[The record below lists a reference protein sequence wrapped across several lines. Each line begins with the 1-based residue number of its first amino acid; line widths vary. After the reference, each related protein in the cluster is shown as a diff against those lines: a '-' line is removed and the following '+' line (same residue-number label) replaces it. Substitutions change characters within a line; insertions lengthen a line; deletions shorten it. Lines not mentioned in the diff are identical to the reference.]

1 MGGSSRDRSAR
12 TSVLVAGAGPAAA
25 RGSRSLETR
34 PLAPVTTSLA
44 FRGAA
49 TLARE
54 NPARRVARARCSL
67 LLVVL
72 SVSFSLV
79 GCSQPVPVRRDVVM
93 GLAGE
98 PRSVM
103 SDEPGARVLQAA
115 VTETLV
121 RRDRDGEFVA
131 RLAEEVPTFAN
142 GGLRIVIDDATPQGR
157 LVATF
162 EIRAGAKWQD
172 GAPITTGDVRFALDE
187 DRAAPPGSERRWMAD
202 RVERID
208 LLDDRSV
215 RFVYRAGERWELY
228 PLAPR
233 VLPAHVLANATAE
246 KRAAYDREPMHA
258 GPFAV
263 AAWIAGFGM
272 TLSAFQSYADGTRL
286 QAHYTAATAVEM
298 LRVGRRGA
306 LAEGRVRMA
315 LLVAIDRRGLVD
327 GLFAGRARV
336 PRSYLV
342 PPHPVAIDVLD
353 PPRLDRDGARAMLAA
368 AGLRPGNLGVLERDG
383 ERMSITL
390 QVAAGSQARMDAAR
404 RVAGDLATSGIAAS
418 VLERSLADVRAAVS
432 RGDFDLALVPEPT
445 DDPQQA
451 SERYR
456 GSVDAWFDVLVDAA
470 SDAREQS
477 DKRAIYGE
485 LQRLWAQAL
494 PGIPLY
500 QQLLVDVAPRALEGV
515 QPSPYGD
522 PLTWNARDW
531 RFVTNLN

>member
-1 MGGSSRDRSAR
+1 
-12 TSVLVAGAGPAAA
+12 
-25 RGSRSLETR
+25 
-34 PLAPVTTSLA
+34 
-44 FRGAA
+44 
-49 TLARE
+49 
-54 NPARRVARARCSL
+54 
-67 LLVVL
+67 
-72 SVSFSLV
+72 
-79 GCSQPVPVRRDVVM
+79 M

-142 GGLRIVIDDATPQGR
+142 GGLRVVIDDATPQGR

-272 TLSAFQSYADGTRL
+272 TLSAFQSYVGGTPGLGRIEVRFYLDRGSVVDALRRGEIDIAPSPAIEADLARTLDRFADGTRL

-470 SDAREQS
+470 SDAREQP